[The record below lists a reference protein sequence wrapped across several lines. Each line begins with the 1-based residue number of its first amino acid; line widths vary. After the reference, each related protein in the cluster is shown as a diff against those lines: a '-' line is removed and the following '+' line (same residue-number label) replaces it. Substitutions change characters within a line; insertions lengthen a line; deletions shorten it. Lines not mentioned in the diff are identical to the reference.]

1 MLEQELKPERDVK
14 KSASQVLGDTEI
26 QHTQPAS
33 ERFALLAL
41 VCQNEGNQS
50 DPEAVWN
57 VLSESGILD
66 GFDFNLLAFQR
77 EATSD
82 QAEDCQQVPSQPA
95 QDIVVQELQRDFGNN
110 AADLQEPAQDDVDE
124 FFVKQDFSVRRSAVM
139 RKQRQSTPRF
149 QSAFSR
155 YKKALVL
162 QQLLKRME
170 EDQVTAASLVSV
182 SVMWIKVRPTAS
194 DKHNKEVITYNKNN
208 NSVNLQSQSSVRTKD
223 ALLIKRVSGTPGR
236 VGDQVESQR
245 HYCNVEGVQSE
256 QVNKDA
262 EFNNTII

>member
-124 FFVKQDFSVRRSAVM
+124 FCLLRLQRTTQCCDAQAPKPRTPCRS
-139 RKQRQSTPRF
+139 
-149 QSAFSR
+149 SAC
-155 YKKALVL
+155 L
-162 QQLLKRME
+162 
-170 EDQVTAASLVSV
+170 
-182 SVMWIKVRPTAS
+182 
-194 DKHNKEVITYNKNN
+194 
-208 NSVNLQSQSSVRTKD
+208 
-223 ALLIKRVSGTPGR
+223 ALLAVWEIKSNHSGTIVMLKVYR
-236 VGDQVESQR
+236 
-245 HYCNVEGVQSE
+245 
-256 QVNKDA
+256 VNK
-262 EFNNTII
+262 